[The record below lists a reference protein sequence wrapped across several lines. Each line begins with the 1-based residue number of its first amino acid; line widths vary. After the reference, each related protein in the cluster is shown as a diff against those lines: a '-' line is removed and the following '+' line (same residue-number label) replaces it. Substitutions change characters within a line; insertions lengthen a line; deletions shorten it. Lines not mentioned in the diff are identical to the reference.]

1 MALPSQLKIHDIII
15 PACVHS
21 VVLPLSGS
29 PFGLTW
35 KKKRK
40 KNPTLHLSWAACDL
54 QLSFAFHA
62 HLLTSG
68 SRHTHCISLLQSLF
82 YFHSQLFPTFSTLL
96 KPSAN
101 SLFHLC
107 AQATTFLLAS
117 CWSSRKCTSLD
128 PGNINSHVHSV
139 PASKGMSSSKANS
152 YTLMLIPVSLTHMLR
167 HHSNKFIFP
176 SLTAFFFFFFYF
188 LNGLRLYASKHNF
201 IPSI

>member
-1 MALPSQLKIHDIII
+1 M
-15 PACVHS
+15 CTF
-21 VVLPLSGS
+21 SGFAS
-29 PFGLTW
+29 LWVSFWANL
-35 KKKRK
+35 KKKEE
-40 KNPTLHLSWAACDL
+40 KNPTLHLSWAAYDL

-117 CWSSRKCTSLD
+117 CWSSRKCMSLD
-128 PGNINSHVHSV
+128 PGNIYSHVHSV
-139 PASKGMSSSKANS
+139 PASEGMSSSKANS
-152 YTLMLIPVSLTHMLR
+152 YTLMLIPVSLTHMPGIIPINLFFLLLQ
-167 HHSNKFIFP
+167 HS
-176 SLTAFFFFFFYF
+176 FF
-188 LNGLRLYASKHNF
+188 LLS
-201 IPSI
+201 